1 MNTIKDHCLISIP
14 HMNDTLFEKSV
25 VYICEHNSEGAM
37 GLIIN
42 KSISQIEI
50 DSIMQ
55 NNNNLKD
62 DIKTHDKKTFL
73 GGPVLIEKM
82 IVLHSNDITT
92 KNTIPISNSIS
103 ITSDKNIMKKI
114 YKLKNVKYKIFLGHS
129 GWGKGQLEREIENG
143 DWLIQKS
150 SNDLIFD
157 MPKETI
163 WEHATKSLGIEVHDI
178 SNTSGSA

>member
-1 MNTIKDHCLISIP
+1 MNTIKDHCLISVP

-25 VYICEHNSEGAM
+25 IYICEHSVEGAM

-42 KSISQIEI
+42 KPINQTEI
-50 DSIMQ
+50 DSILQ
-55 NNNNLKD
+55 NNNNLKVD
-62 DIKTHDKKTFL
+62 FKIHDKKIFL

-92 KNTIPISNSIS
+92 KNTIPIGNNIS
-103 ITSDKNIMKKI
+103 ITSDKNIMKNICKI
-114 YKLKNVKYKIFLGHS
+114 QNSKYKIFLGHS

-163 WEHATKSLGIEVHDI
+163 WEHATKSLGIEIHHI

>member
-42 KSISQIEI
+42 KPITRIEI

-82 IVLHSNDITT
+82 IVLHSNDIIT
-92 KNTIPISNSIS
+92 KNTN
-103 ITSDKNIMKKI
+103 
-114 YKLKNVKYKIFLGHS
+114 
-129 GWGKGQLEREIENG
+129 
-143 DWLIQKS
+143 
-150 SNDLIFD
+150 
-157 MPKETI
+157 
-163 WEHATKSLGIEVHDI
+163 
-178 SNTSGSA
+178 